1 VYQADS
7 WSCTQ
12 QQNLSEA
19 GGVVVVVLD
28 IPVQEIF
35 LYTYFRQYEMNRR
48 AVSYKIYIMDLSGH

>member
-1 VYQADS
+1 MAHYQADS

-28 IPVQEIF
+28 IPVQDIF
-35 LYTYFRQYEMNRR
+35 LYTYFRQCEMKRR
-48 AVSYKIYIMDLSGH
+48 AAN

>member
-1 VYQADS
+1 MTHYQADN

-28 IPVQEIF
+28 ITVQENF
-35 LYTYFRQYEMNRR
+35 LYTYFRQFEMKRLATN
-48 AVSYKIYIMDLSGH
+48 YKIYVME